1 MFTLKVDNTFIS
13 NMHMIDLSKML
24 SIANGY
30 FAIQAI
36 NEHACMDLLNVIY
49 HNVYVLVDFVVLCF
63 LQNFASINGICSYFL
78 LLTLKCCLLNC

>member
-49 HNVYVLVDFVVLCF
+49 HNVCF
-63 LQNFASINGICSYFL
+63 SGFCGALFFTKRCIN
-78 LLTLKCCLLNC
+78 